1 MQKIKKV
8 FLFSLLLLVLILAG
22 WGYYVVLS
30 GNFATVEKGV
40 LYRSAQPD
48 KEDIE
53 RYTKQYAIRSILNL
67 RGKDTDEWYKE
78 EIQTSKA
85 LGIAHYDLTLSAY
98 RQPTTED
105 INTLINILKTAP
117 KPLLIHCY
125 GGADR
130 TGLAVALYE
139 YAINKE
145 IDSQAKKNLSAFHGH
160 LPFFNSNTLAMDK
173 AFDAFVASHHASLSK
188 IAH

>member
-8 FLFSLLLLVLILAG
+8 FLFSLSLFFLLLAG
-22 WGYYVVLS
+22 WGYYVVLG

-53 RYTKQYAIRSILNL
+53 HYSKQYAIRSILNL
-67 RGKDTDEWYKE
+67 RGNDTNEWYKE

-85 LGIAHYDLTLSAY
+85 LGIVHYDLTLSAY
-98 RQPTTED
+98 RQPTTKD
-105 INTLINILKTAP
+105 IDTLVNILKTAP

-130 TGLAVALYE
+130 TGLAVSLYE
-139 YAINKE
+139 YIINKE
-145 IDSQAKKNLSAFHGH
+145 SASQAKENLSAFHGH

-173 AFDAFVASHHASLSK
+173 AFDTFVSTHP
-188 IAH
+188 

>member
-1 MQKIKKV
+1 MQRIKKV
-8 FLFSLLLLVLILAG
+8 FLFSLLSLVLLLAG
-22 WGYYVVLS
+22 WGYYVVIS

-53 RYTKQYAIRSILNL
+53 RYAKLYTIHSILNL
-67 RGKDTDEWYKE
+67 RGEDTDEWYKE

-85 LGIAHYDLTLSAY
+85 LGIAHYDLSLSAY
-98 RQPTTED
+98 REPSEED

-139 YAINKE
+139 YAIKKE
-145 IDSQAKKNLSAFHGH
+145 MASQAKKNLSAFHGH

-173 AFDAFVASHHASLSK
+173 AFDRFVS
-188 IAH
+188 AHKACD